1 MEHLKEKIHFLKSD
15 YIPSLAT
22 IAPDAPRLWGKM
34 NVQQMVEHMA
44 DYMRLANGKTKLPIA
59 VDEAMIPRMQA
70 FLATEKPMRENT
82 PNSLL
87 PDEPT
92 AVKNDTLAA
101 AIAEL
106 EQEVKDFFIA
116 YEQEPTLQLIHPFFG
131 VLGYELQVQLLYKH
145 CTHHLRQFG
154 ITIAAF

>member
-1 MEHLKEKIHFLKSD
+1 MEHLQEKIHFLKSD
-15 YIPSLAT
+15 YLPALSTL
-22 IAPDAPRLWGKM
+22 APDTARLWGKM

-44 DYMRLANGKTKLPIA
+44 DYMRIANGKTILPIA
-59 VDEAMIPRMQA
+59 IDEAIVPRMQA

-87 PDEPT
+87 PDEPP
-92 AVKNDTLAA
+92 AVKHPTLQA

-106 EQEVKDFFIA
+106 ELEIRDFFSA
-116 YEQEPTLQLIHPFFG
+116 YEAQPSLQLVHPFFG
-131 VLGYELQVQLLYKH
+131 VLGYEQQVQLLFKH

-154 ITIAAF
+154 VTITAF

>member
-1 MEHLKEKIHFLKSD
+1 MEHLKEKIDFLNSE
-15 YIPSLAT
+15 YIPRLAT
-22 IAPDAPRLWGKM
+22 LAPDATRLWGKM

-106 EQEVKDFFIA
+106 EQEVKDFFTA

-145 CTHHLRQFG
+145 CTHHLRQFS